1 MADNDTNTETAPAAP
16 APAKSGGKGKFL
28 LLLVLLLAAA
38 AGGGAGYKFFVLD
51 PAAMASGA
59 IEPPKPDPVYVELR
73 PAFVVNLADI
83 EVLRFVQAEI
93 DLMSRDP
100 DVALLIEQHMP
111 AIRHQLVLTLSM
123 QNFADLLAPGG
134 KDALLEAIRARINTL
149 LAEFSEQEEAIE
161 EVYFSAFVMQ

>member
-1 MADNDTNTETAPAAP
+1 M
-16 APAKSGGKGKFL
+16 
-28 LLLVLLLAAA
+28 
-38 AGGGAGYKFFVLD
+38 
-51 PAAMASGA
+51 
-59 IEPPKPDPVYVELR
+59 
-73 PAFVVNLADI
+73 VNLADI